1 MSGFVDVF
9 YMIIDANFSE
19 QTFLAPCLEDWIAE
33 DHPARLIRDFVDS
46 LDLAALG
53 FKTRK
58 GPEGAPSYAPELL
71 LRLWL
76 FGYYHQIR
84 SARKMEAM
92 TREMMGAIWLAG
104 MHRPDHNTLWRF
116 WRDNKNAVS
125 ALYREIIRMAVQ
137 SRQVGFVLHAV
148 DGTVIQAASSKR
160 TAFHKK
166 DIDRSLAKLEEV
178 IASIEQDLARSGSD
192 EDDSPGYELE
202 GKLADAK
209 QRRERLAD
217 GLKTLESEGEQRAL
231 HPLEKDVKMQR
242 NVGWGWNCQA
252 VADEASGLVVAAEIT
267 SLANDH
273 RQLCRM
279 ADEAKANTGDQPE
292 ITVGDTGYGRSQDE
306 LSKAEQAGHNVITG
320 LMPTEKDAFAV
331 SSFRLEKQQDGT
343 EALVCPQGHA
353 LRYNSSSVWEYGEG
367 LMRKFQCTAH
377 EQCPVAH
384 LCMANRSAK
393 MISVSP
399 AHEAAVRHKNKV
411 TQAERKEL
419 MTRRRQLIERCF
431 GQLKHNMNFR
441 RFSYRGQKAVTAQWH
456 LLWLVENLKV
466 LWKRSGSGALK
477 APAAA

>member
-1 MSGFVDVF
+1 ML
-9 YMIIDANFSE
+9 IDANFSE
-19 QTFLAPCLEDWIAE
+19 QTFLAPCLEDWISE

-76 FGYYHQIR
+76 FGYYHQTR

-92 TREMMGAIWLAG
+92 SREMIGAVWLAG
-104 MHRPDHNTLWRF
+104 RHTPDHNTLWRF
-116 WRDNKNAVS
+116 WRDNKDAVS
-125 ALYREIIRMAVQ
+125 ALFREIIKVAARAN
-137 SRQVGFVLHAV
+137 QVGFVLHAV

-160 TAFHKK
+160 TALHKK
-166 DIDRSLAKLEEV
+166 DIEKSLAKLEEV
-178 IASIEQDLARSGSD
+178 IVSIEQDLARSGSD
-192 EDDSPGYELE
+192 QDNSSGYELE
-202 GKLADAK
+202 GKLANAK
-209 QRRERLAD
+209 QRRELLCND
-217 GLKTLESEGEQRAL
+217 LQTLESEGEPRAL
-231 HPLEKDVKMQR
+231 HPLEKDAKMQR

-252 VADEASGLVVAAEIT
+252 VADETSGLVVAAEVT

-273 RQLCRM
+273 RQLCPM
-279 ADEAKANTGDQPE
+279 AEEAKANTGDKPE
-292 ITVGDTGYGRSQDE
+292 VMVGDTGYGRSHDE
-306 LSKAEQAGHNVITG
+306 LSKAEQAGHNVVTG

-331 SSFRLEKQQDGT
+331 SNFRIEKQEDGT
-343 EALVCPQGHA
+343 ETLVCPQGNA

-384 LCMANRSAK
+384 LCMARRSAK

-411 TQAERKEL
+411 TLDQRKEL
-419 MTRRRQLIERCF
+419 MIRRRQLIERCF

-441 RFSYRGQKAVTAQWH
+441 RFSYRGQKAVAAQWH
-456 LLWLVENLKV
+456 MLWLVENLKI
-466 LWKRSGSGALK
+466 LWKRTGSGALK